1 MPFLFSYFT
10 DKIPG
15 MYAFIGVR
23 NEEKN
28 ITPISHNE
36 NFNVDESALK
46 RGTALYAQ
54 FAYDYLG
61 DL

>member
-1 MPFLFSYFT
+1 
-10 DKIPG
+10 